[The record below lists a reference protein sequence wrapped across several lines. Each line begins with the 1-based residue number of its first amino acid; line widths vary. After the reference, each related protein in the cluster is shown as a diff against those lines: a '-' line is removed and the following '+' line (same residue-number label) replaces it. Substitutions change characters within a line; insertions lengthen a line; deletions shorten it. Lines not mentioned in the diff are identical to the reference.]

1 MTRTDRIFEQIKTE
15 AELTCP
21 REPLLADFYRNAV
34 LNHGDLASVLS
45 YNLARQ
51 LCDLAISSAQIEEVI
66 FKALSGDMQI
76 IDSVALDLEATLERD
91 AACDSYLTPILY
103 FKGFQALQLYRVA
116 HWLWMQDRKHLAL
129 FFQNQI
135 SQTFAVDI
143 HPAAQIGAGIM
154 VDHATGLV
162 IGETAVIGNN
172 VSILHSVTLGG
183 SGAEV
188 GDRHPKI
195 GDGVLI
201 SAGAKILGN
210 ITIGE
215 GVKIGAGSLVLE
227 SIPSHVTVAGVPAK
241 IVGAPNEQS
250 PALAMDQQID
260 GSS

>member
-1 MTRTDRIFEQIKTE
+1 MSAIDRIFDKLKEE
-15 AELTCP
+15 ATQSISQ
-21 REPLLADFYRNAV
+21 EPFLQSFFQDAILDHQN
-34 LNHGDLASVLS
+34 LSSVLS

-51 LCDLAISSAQIEEVI
+51 LANSAVPRVKIEEI
-66 FKALSGDMQI
+66 ISTAFAAELSLIESAG
-76 IDSVALDLEATLERD
+76 LDFEATLERD

-103 FKGFQALQLYRVA
+103 LKGLPSLTVISCGPLALA
-116 HWLWMQDRKHLAL
+116 KGRKSLAL

-135 SQTFAVDI
+135 SRRLCDI
-143 HPAAQIGAGIM
+143 HPAAQLGIGIM
-154 VDHATGLV
+154 IDHATGLV
-162 IGETAVIGNN
+162 IGETAVVGDN

-210 ITIGE
+210 IHIGD

-227 SIPSHVTVAGVPAK
+227 SVPSHVTVAGVAK
-241 IVGAPNEQS
+241 IVGAPNEES
-250 PALAMDQQID
+250 PALEMDQLIEPNKT
-260 GSS
+260 